1 MTSEVEN
8 EVPVE
13 VPVSEP
19 HPGLK
24 PPKIKGG
31 LPLIG
36 HMIDFG
42 KNPFEFM
49 MKARAS
55 CGELAE
61 FKLFN
66 EKVVLMTGPEANEA
80 FCRAPDDQLDQSAAY
95 RLMTPIFGKG
105 VVFDAPEERK
115 NEQLKILMPALRDKP
130 MRSYAGVIARE
141 VEGMIENWGEEG
153 EIDFLAFTKE
163 LTLYTSS
170 HCLLGKE
177 FRYDLNAEFAQIY
190 HDLEQGVQPIAYI
203 FPYLPL
209 PSFRQ
214 RDKARVRLQ
223 SLITGIIEKRALSP
237 AKQEDAFQMLLDTSY
252 KDGTKLSP
260 HEITGM
266 LIGAMFAGHHTSAG
280 TAAWI
285 LIEML
290 RNPEALKSVRQEI
303 DTLFG
308 ADGEVTFE
316 SLREIPHLDNTIK
329 EVLRLHPPLIILL
342 RKVAKDFHYRDYTV
356 KAGKM
361 VCISPPVSHRI
372 PSIFKDP
379 DRFDPNRYAPGREED
394 ELPFAWIA
402 FGGGRHKC
410 SGNAFALLQLKSI
423 FCILLRR
430 YEFELVDPPE
440 TYKDDY
446 EQMVVQP
453 KQPCRIRYRRRREL
467 GGKTKAT
474 PTGSGHAE
482 LRLEPLPESTI
493 GQLHVVVD
501 GQLCQG
507 HAACMAEAPEIF
519 QVDSQGNLTLLMEA
533 PAPELYGKLRE
544 AKKYCPT
551 HAITLV
557 KS

>member
-1 MTSEVEN
+1 MTSEREN
-8 EVPVE
+8 EVGNDSTE
-13 VPVSEP
+13 VDP
-19 HPGLK
+19 HPGLQ
-24 PPKIKGG
+24 PPKIKGA

-36 HMIDFG
+36 HMLDFG

-49 MKARAS
+49 MKARAA

-61 FKLFN
+61 FKLFH

-203 FPYLPL
+203 FPYLPI
-209 PSFRQ
+209 PSFRR

-223 SLITGIIEKRALSP
+223 SLITEIIEKRATSP
-237 AKQEDAFQMLLDTSY
+237 AKHEDAFQMLLDTSY

-290 RNPEALKSVRQEI
+290 RNPEALNAVRQEV

-308 ADGEVTFE
+308 AEGDVTFE
-316 SLREIPHLDNTIK
+316 SLRETPQLENTIK

-342 RKVAKDFHYRDYTV
+342 RKVARDFHYRDYTI

-372 PSIFKDP
+372 PGIFKNPNSFDP
-379 DRFDPNRYAPGREED
+379 DRYAPGREED
-394 ELPFAWIA
+394 ALPFAWIA
-402 FGGGRHKC
+402 FGGGKHKC

-453 KQPCRIRYRRRREL
+453 QQPCRIRYWRRTGLAGR
-467 GGKTKAT
+467 GKVPAVEFRQDE
-474 PTGSGHAE
+474 S
-482 LRLEPLPESTI
+482 RLEGLRESAI
-493 GQLHVVVD
+493 GQWHVVVD
-501 GQLCQG
+501 TELCQG
-507 HAACMAEAPEIF
+507 HAACMAEAPEVF
-519 QVDSQGNLTLLMEA
+519 HVDSNGKLTVLMEE
-533 PAPELYGKLRE
+533 PAPELYEKLRQ
-544 AKKYCPT
+544 ARKYCPT
-551 HAITLV
+551 RAITLV
-557 KS
+557 ES